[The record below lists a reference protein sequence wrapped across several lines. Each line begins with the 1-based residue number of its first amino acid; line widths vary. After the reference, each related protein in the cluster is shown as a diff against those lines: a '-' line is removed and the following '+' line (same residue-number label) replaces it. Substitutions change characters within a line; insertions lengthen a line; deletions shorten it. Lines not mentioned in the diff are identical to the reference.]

1 MKRAYAEIP
10 EGQMHYRIEGE
21 GEPIILLHMAVASS
35 DEFSRVV
42 HFLSRK
48 YRVIAPD
55 FLGAGDSDP
64 APYAYQVFDH
74 AHSVVS
80 FMDSLGIK
88 KAGLVGQFNGA
99 MIAAEVAVN
108 WPERVDK
115 LVLAGTGFWE
125 ETEAIAL
132 KEPTNFTTT
141 VEIKPDGSHLL
152 EWWRRACLW
161 GDYSLEILEER
172 VLEYVKAGPR
182 GEEAHWAGAAY
193 DLKPKLPR
201 ITCPTLVLDA
211 THYPFHYLAKE
222 VMNLIPNSRLTT
234 IENGPMY
241 CDRAMPKEFAEAI
254 ISFLSSAN
262 YVVKIERV

>member
-1 MKRAYAEIP
+1 MKRAYMDIP
-10 EGQMHYRIEGE
+10 EGQMHYRVEGD
-21 GEPIILLHMAVASS
+21 GDPILLLHMAVASS
-35 DEFSRVV
+35 DEYTRVM
-42 HFLSRK
+42 HFLSRR
-48 YRVIAPD
+48 YRAIALD
-55 FLGAGDSDP
+55 FLGTGDSDP
-64 APYAYQVFDH
+64 APYEYKVVDH
-74 AHSVVS
+74 ARSVVS

-88 KAGLVGQFNGA
+88 KASIVGQFNGA
-99 MIAAEVAVN
+99 MIAGEVAIN

-125 ETEAIAL
+125 KSEAIAL
-132 KEPTNFTTT
+132 NEPLNFTTT

-161 GDYSLEILEER
+161 GDYPLEILEER
-172 VLEYVKAGPR
+172 VIEYVKAGPR

-193 DLKPKLPR
+193 DLKPKLPL

-222 VMNLIPNSRLTT
+222 VKRLIPNCRLTY

-241 CDRAMPKEFAEAI
+241 LDRAMPKEFAEAI
-254 ISFLSSAN
+254 ISFLTSS
-262 YVVKIERV
+262 